1 MLELLQQNSD
11 LISMAASLAM
21 VVIWLI
27 YLQLF
32 WRSYRRQL
40 RASVI
45 IHLGAGS
52 GMDAQCLIS
61 NMSAEA
67 IHIEG
72 IILVLTRGDESWRT
86 TVTTAGGASPKTGS
100 MSVPH
105 HEGPL
110 ASGGYI
116 NIGRLQDLVD
126 RALSNVK
133 EDTEASNRLGFDSF
147 EIWVIADYSAEQ
159 NLVFARRGFNVKR
172 HAGRLALQADR
183 MRTQTLNDGK
193 RQRSIKND
201 LQDHL
206 EKTLT
211 SRGEGD

>member
-1 MLELLQQNSD
+1 MLELVRQNSG
-11 LISMAASLAM
+11 LISMAASVAM
-21 VVIWLI
+21 VAIWLI

-32 WRSYRRQL
+32 WRSYRRQM

-45 IHLGAGS
+45 IHLGAGT

-86 TVTTAGGASPKTGS
+86 TVTTAGGASHDAGGQT
-100 MSVPH
+100 VPQ

-110 ASGGYI
+110 ASGRFI

-126 RALSNVK
+126 RAFSNVK
-133 EDTEASNRLGFDSF
+133 EDKTAADRLGFDSF

-159 NLVFARRGFNVKR
+159 NLVFARRGFNVQQ
-172 HAGRLALQADR
+172 AGGHWALRADR
-183 MRTQTLNDGK
+183 MRTETLRNGP
-193 RQRSIKND
+193 RQRRIKRD
-201 LQDHL
+201 LQEHL
-206 EKTLT
+206 EKTLRPKG
-211 SRGEGD
+211 SDR